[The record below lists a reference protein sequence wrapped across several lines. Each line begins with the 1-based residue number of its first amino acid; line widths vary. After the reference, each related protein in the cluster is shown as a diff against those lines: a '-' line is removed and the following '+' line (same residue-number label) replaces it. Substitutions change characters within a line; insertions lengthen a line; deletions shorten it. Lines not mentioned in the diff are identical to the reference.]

1 MQFIESSVI
10 GVRAAYLRLSAGP
23 QSPDV
28 CLFPMIHIGS
38 AAYYAE
44 VKRRLEACDVV
55 LFEGVPSFRTWLI
68 TRSYS
73 IATYRKRLGLV
84 LQRDALAIPLLN
96 QRKVRADVTAQQF
109 VAAWDRVPFLQRNLL
124 LLGAPLYG
132 LWLYFTATRRSIGRR
147 LNTEE
152 VESRRDFERFE
163 AVPELENVITT
174 SRDLRLVEEVTAAV
188 EKGDA
193 TTRIGIIYGAA
204 HMRVVSR
211 LLTSK
216 YRYRV
221 MESEWMT
228 VFDYPE

>member
-23 QSPDV
+23 RSPDV

-38 AAYYAE
+38 PAYYAE
-44 VKRRLEACDVV
+44 VKRRLDECDIV
-55 LFEGVPSFRTWLI
+55 LFEGVRSFRAWMLS
-68 TRSYS
+68 RAYS
-73 IATYRKRLGLV
+73 IATLRKRLGLV
-84 LQRDALAIPLLN
+84 RQHDALEGALLN
-96 QRKVRADVTAQQF
+96 QRKIHADVSAEQFSVTWGDIPLQQ
-109 VAAWDRVPFLQRNLL
+109 RIIL

-132 LWLYFTATRRSIGRR
+132 LWLYFTATRHSIGRR
-147 LNTEE
+147 MSTEE
-152 VESRRDFERFE
+152 LESRRDFQRSEV
-163 AVPELENVITT
+163 VPEIEHALLT
-174 SRDLRLVEEVTAAV
+174 SRDLRLVEEVSAAV

-193 TTRIGIIYGAA
+193 TTRIGVIYGAA

-216 YRYRV
+216 FGYRV
-221 MESEWMT
+221 TESEWMT